1 MPPPPAP
8 RPPPPR
14 EHLLPWLSAAL
25 GPARAGGP
33 ARGKRRSA
41 EPQAGSA
48 AQTRRDANPER
59 CKCSLY
65 TITSNCDAPH
75 SSHTQPHV
83 TYPTL
88 STHPTYTQC
97 TPHTRRHTPYVLS
110 TLHAPHTKHRLTPHP
125 SHIRIH
131 TYNIHT
137 RARANRHTSHTSS
150 GPEHQRIRAPNRRPL
165 PPLPACTARGR
176 VAPLPAHAQ
185 QAGAPLPFVIGGQRV
200 PRLSLQFDLEGSLQ
214 GQSSTLGRAPQVGRS
229 ARRPRTPLLLIP
241 PGAPW
246 PPHLLIAKRSG
257 RV

>member
-1 MPPPPAP
+1 MLAV
-8 RPPPPR
+8 
-14 EHLLPWLSAAL
+14 HYHKQL
-25 GPARAGGP
+25 
-33 ARGKRRSA
+33 RRSTLIS
-41 EPQAGSA
+41 PA
-48 AQTRRDANPER
+48 AACNIPHPLHTPHIHTMHATHTRTHSIRVEHTA
-59 CKCSLY
+59 C
-65 TITSNCDAPH
+65 TSYKTP
-75 SSHTQPHV
+75 SYSTSQPH
-83 TYPTL
+83 
-88 STHPTYTQC
+88 THVQ
-97 TPHTRRHTPYVLS
+97 HT
-110 TLHAPHTKHRLTPHP
+110 HA
-125 SHIRIH
+125 
-131 TYNIHT
+131 
-137 RARANRHTSHTSS
+137 RARANTHTSHTRS
-150 GPEHQRIRAPNRRPL
+150 GPEHQRIRAPKRRPL